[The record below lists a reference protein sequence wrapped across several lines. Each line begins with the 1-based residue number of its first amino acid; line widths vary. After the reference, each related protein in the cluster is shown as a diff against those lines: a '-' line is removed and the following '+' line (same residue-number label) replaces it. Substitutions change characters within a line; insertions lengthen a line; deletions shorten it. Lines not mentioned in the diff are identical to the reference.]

1 MTSRFEMAGLFA
13 GIGGIELGFANAL
26 GDDLNTTMLCE
37 WWEPAKAVLRARFPG
52 VPVEGDVRD
61 IERLPKSVNL
71 VSAGFPCT
79 DLSQAG
85 RMAGIDGVNSGLVR
99 RLFRLLELRERADRP
114 TLLIENVPNML
125 ALDQGHAMRFLV
137 NELETLGY
145 QWAYRVVDSRFTGV
159 PQRRRRVILVAS
171 VNFDP
176 ATVLFSENSTERP
189 ATELRDD
196 AFGFY
201 WTEGRG
207 GLGWAQDAVP
217 TLKSGSTIGI
227 PSPPAVWLPQNRDG
241 GRLVK
246 PSIETAESM
255 QGFARGWTDVDG
267 LSRRPLGDRWKMVGN
282 AVTVGLNWCC

>member
-99 RLFRLLELRERADRP
+99 HLFRLLELRERADRP

-171 VNFDP
+171 VILIRRRSSSRRIQRNDP
-176 ATVLFSENSTERP
+176 PRSSAMMP
-189 ATELRDD
+189 
-196 AFGFY
+196 
-201 WTEGRG
+201 
-207 GLGWAQDAVP
+207 
-217 TLKSGSTIGI
+217 SGSIG
-227 PSPPAVWLPQNRDG
+227 L
-241 GRLVK
+241 
-246 PSIETAESM
+246 
-255 QGFARGWTDVDG
+255 RGEAGSVGHRTQFRHLRAD
-267 LSRRPLGDRWKMVGN
+267 RR
-282 AVTVGLNWCC
+282 